1 MSQLNT
7 KIRYQYR
14 DGANYKTQGEW
25 ILRGMVSVNEAEVL
39 MRYCHNDGEE
49 NRFIPESVGMASL
62 LETPWDDEIDHP
74 FHTIEKIEMTDEDAQ
89 DERSIKDLISEFK
102 SKDWEAEAYKI
113 QESMM

>member
-14 DGANYKTQGEW
+14 DGANYKTRGEW
-25 ILRGMVSVNEAEVL
+25 ILRGMVSVNEAEAL
-39 MRYCHNDGEE
+39 IRCCQKEGEE
-49 NRFIPESVGMASL
+49 AQFVPESVGMPSL